1 MRHADFIRNTVP
13 GQPPG
18 PPHAPQPGAQSPPA
32 RSRLGAPAFIN
43 NELKIITEKGN
54 FDVFTLDLVK
64 TAAPIGHLLD
74 VIS

>member
-1 MRHADFIRNTVP
+1 MPILSVIQYQDSRLAPITLRSLGLT
-13 GQPPG
+13 PP
-18 PPHAPQPGAQSPPA
+18 PPA
-32 RSRLGAPAFIN
+32 AGMGAPAFIN

-54 FDVFTLDLVK
+54 FDVFTVDMLK